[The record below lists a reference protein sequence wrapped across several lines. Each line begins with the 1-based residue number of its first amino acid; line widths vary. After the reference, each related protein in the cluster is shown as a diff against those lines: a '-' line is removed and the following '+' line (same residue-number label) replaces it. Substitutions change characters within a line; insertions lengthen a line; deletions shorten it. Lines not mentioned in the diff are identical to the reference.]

1 MTPGL
6 TPTTTNLTTNAS
18 VNTNQAALKLG
29 WFSTG
34 RGEGSRGLLAAA
46 LDAIDSG
53 SLNATIEFVF
63 VNRERGQH
71 KGTDRYMDLVE
82 ERGIPLVTL
91 SSQRFRT
98 DHDRAPWSAL
108 RGQFDEVVL
117 GLLKPYSVDVSVT
130 AGYMLIAP
138 VLCRHY
144 IMVNLHP
151 ALPGGPIGM
160 IDQVIWELIET
171 RADESGVMIH
181 VATEALDLGPVIAY
195 CRYPLSGPDHE
206 GAWSEVGDRTI
217 KELQTG
223 PGEDLALFQA
233 IRVAGLERERPLL
246 VATLAAIGD
255 GRIDLNTAGGP
266 GNTPNVGALDLTDE
280 IESGRAASESQNS

>member
-1 MTPGL
+1 MATQMTSTDTQKPGA
-6 TPTTTNLTTNAS
+6 P
-18 VNTNQAALKLG
+18 LKLG

-34 RGEGSRGLLAAA
+34 RGTGSRGLLTAA

-53 SLNATIEFVF
+53 SLNAEIEFVF

-82 ERGIPLVTL
+82 ERDIPLVTL

-98 DHDRAPWSAL
+98 DNGRAPWSEL
-108 RGQFDEVVL
+108 RGKFDEAVL
-117 GLLKPYSVDVSVT
+117 KLLEPYSVDVSVT

-138 VLCRHY
+138 VLCQHF

-160 IDQVIWELIET
+160 IDQVIWELIRT

-181 VATEALDLGPVIAY
+181 LATEALDLGPVVAY
-195 CRYPLSGPDHE
+195 CRFPLSGQNYED
-206 GAWSEVGDRTI
+206 AWTEIGDRPI
-217 KELQTG
+217 
-223 PGEDLALFQA
+223 EDLKADPAEDLPLFKA
-233 IRVAGLERERPLL
+233 IRASGVERERPLL

-255 GRIDLNTAGGP
+255 GRIDLNSAGQGD
-266 GNTPNVGALDLTDE
+266 ALDLTAE
-280 IESGRAASESQNS
+280 IEPGLIAK

>member
-1 MTPGL
+1 MTSADTHRPGG
-6 TPTTTNLTTNAS
+6 T
-18 VNTNQAALKLG
+18 LKLG

-34 RGEGSRGLLAAA
+34 RGEGSRGLLTAA

-53 SLNATIEFVF
+53 ALNAQIEFVF

-82 ERGIPLVTL
+82 DRGIPLVTL

-98 DHDRAPWSAL
+98 DNGRAPWSEL
-108 RGQFDEVVL
+108 RGKFDEAVL
-117 GLLKPYSVDVSVT
+117 ELLDPYSVDVSVT

-138 VLCRHY
+138 VLCQHF

-160 IDQVIWELIET
+160 IDQVIWELIRT
-171 RADESGVMIH
+171 RANESGVMIH
-181 VATEALDLGPVIAY
+181 VATEALDLGPVVAY
-195 CRYPLSGPDHE
+195 CRFPLSGPKYE
-206 GAWSEVGDRTI
+206 NAWSEIGDRTVE
-217 KELQTG
+217 ELQVD
-223 PGEDLALFQA
+223 PGEGLSLFKA
-233 IRVAGLERERPLL
+233 IRAAGVERERPLL

-255 GRIDLNTAGGP
+255 GRIDLNSAGQGD
-266 GNTPNVGALDLTDE
+266 ALDLTAE
-280 IESGRAASESQNS
+280 IEPGLTPK

>member
-1 MTPGL
+1 MTTSAEMSADRVP
-6 TPTTTNLTTNAS
+6 
-18 VNTNQAALKLG
+18 LKLG

-34 RGEGSRGLLAAA
+34 RGEGSRGLLIAA

-53 SLNATIEFVF
+53 TLKANIEFVF

-98 DHDRAPWSAL
+98 EHGRAPWAEL
-108 RGQFDEVVL
+108 RGRFDEAVME
-117 GLLKPYSVDVSVT
+117 LLQPYSVDVSVT

-138 VLCRHY
+138 VLCRHF

-160 IDQVIWELIET
+160 IDQVIWELIRT
-171 RADESGVMIH
+171 RAAESGVMIH
-181 VATEALDLGPVIAY
+181 VATEVLDLGPVIAY
-195 CRYPLSGPDHE
+195 CRFPLSGPGYE
-206 GAWSEVGDRTI
+206 SAWSETAGRTI
-217 KELQTG
+217 EELQANA
-223 PGEDLALFQA
+223 GEGLALFQA
-233 IRVAGLERERPLL
+233 IRAAGVGRERPLL

-255 GRIDLNTAGGP
+255 GRIDLNAAGD
-266 GNTPNVGALDLTDE
+266 VEALDLTDE
-280 IESGRAASESQNS
+280 IEPGLNQA

>member
-1 MTPGL
+1 MTSADTQKPG
-6 TPTTTNLTTNAS
+6 TP
-18 VNTNQAALKLG
+18 LKLG

-34 RGEGSRGLLAAA
+34 RGEGSRGLLTAG
-46 LDAIDSG
+46 LDAIESG
-53 SLNATIEFVF
+53 ALNAQIEFVF

-91 SSQRFRT
+91 SSQRFRI
-98 DHDRAPWSAL
+98 DNGRAPWSEL
-108 RGQFDEVVL
+108 RGKFDEAVL
-117 GLLKPYSVDVSVT
+117 ELLEPYSVDVSVT

-138 VLCRHY
+138 VLCQHF

-160 IDQVIWELIET
+160 IDQVIWELIRT

-181 VATEALDLGPVIAY
+181 VATEALDLGPVVAY
-195 CRYPLSGPDHE
+195 CRFPLSGQNYED
-206 GAWSEVGDRTI
+206 AWSETGDRSI
-217 KELQTG
+217 EELQAD
-223 PGEDLALFQA
+223 PGEDLPLFTV
-233 IRVAGLERERPLL
+233 IRAAGVDRERPLL

-255 GRIDLNTAGGP
+255 GRIDLNAAGQGD
-266 GNTPNVGALDLTDE
+266 ALDLTDE
-280 IESGRAASESQNS
+280 IESGLTLK

>member
-1 MTPGL
+1 M
-6 TPTTTNLTTNAS
+6 
-18 VNTNQAALKLG
+18 G

-34 RGEGSRGLLAAA
+34 RGEGSRGLLTAA

-53 SLNATIEFVF
+53 QLNARIEFVF

-98 DHDRAPWSAL
+98 DNGRAPWSQL
-108 RGQFDEVVL
+108 RGRFDEAVL
-117 GLLKPYSVDVSVT
+117 ELLAPYSVDVSVT

-138 VLCRHY
+138 ILCRHF

-171 RADESGVMIH
+171 RASESGVMIH
-181 VATEALDLGPVIAY
+181 VATEELDLGPVVAY
-195 CRYPLSGPDHE
+195 CRFPLVGSDYA
-206 GAWSEVGDRTI
+206 GAWSEAGDRPVE
-217 KELQTG
+217 ELKATE
-223 PGEDLALFQA
+223 GEDLELFQL
-233 IRVAGLERERPLL
+233 IRNAGVDRERPLL
-246 VATLAAIGD
+246 VATLSAIGD
-255 GRIDLNTAGGP
+255 GRIDLNAAGTGE
-266 GNTPNVGALDLTDE
+266 ALDLSDE
-280 IESGRAASESQNS
+280 IEPGLAQT